1 MRADRLVSILLLMQ
15 VKQRVT
21 ARDLAKRLEVSE
33 RTVLRDMEAL
43 GAAGVPVVAERVVG
57 GGWSLMDGYQTKLT
71 GLSAAEI
78 RSLFL
83 ARSPRLMAD
92 LGLSQEADA
101 AMIKLQASLPEGSRR
116 HADFA
121 W

>member
-1 MRADRLVSILLLMQ
+1 MLMQ

-116 HADFA
+116 TPTLRGSGS